1 MFYQLDLIILISFS
15 NEIFKARYGIFLRII
30 FFIENDIMFC
40 TFYHFIF
47 HIYLN
52 PYKIKTLESSKKF
65 FDQLM
70 VELSY
75 KVSKIFGL

>member
-1 MFYQLDLIILISFS
+1 MKY
-15 NEIFKARYGIFLRII
+15 LRQDMANRQVDFDI

-47 HIYLN
+47 HIYRN